1 MVPAVL
7 WATQLYQPLWETV
20 VLQTAIVLV
29 VSKRQPL
36 IWGGVCVCVCVCV
49 SICEMVV
56 RTEKIERQREAIK
69 KVKERM
75 KQCVQSVVCV

>member
-1 MVPAVL
+1 MGHTAVPASVGDCGVADCYCVGGL
-7 WATQLYQPLWETV
+7 KET
-20 VLQTAIVLV
+20 TADLG
-29 VSKRQPL
+29 R
-36 IWGGVCVCVCVCV
+36 CVCVCVCV

>member
-20 VLQTAIVLV
+20 VLHTAIVLV
-29 VSKRQPL
+29 VLLVSKRQPP
-36 IWGGVCVCVCVCV
+36 IWGGVCACVCVCV

-75 KQCVQSVVCV
+75 KQCV